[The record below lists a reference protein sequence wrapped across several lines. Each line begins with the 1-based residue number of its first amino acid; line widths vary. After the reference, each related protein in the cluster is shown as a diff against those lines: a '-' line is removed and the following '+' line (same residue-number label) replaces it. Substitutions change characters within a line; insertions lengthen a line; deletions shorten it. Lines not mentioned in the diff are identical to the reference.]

1 MKAALI
7 ALIGFSN
14 GIAIKNQYL
23 VSGGANVQEGI
34 PDGSLMDRQPS
45 HWKKIWPQGLTD
57 DGNQDAET
65 LNMFLDA
72 HAPIP
77 PPTQHRWVPYEPHS
91 TSNDDQF
98 TNLYHVGGE
107 KEPVKRNP
115 ESDMPADDDDE

>member
-1 MKAALI
+1 MKAVLI
-7 ALIGFSN
+7 ALISFSN
-14 GIAIKNQYL
+14 GITIKQQYL

-34 PDGSLMDRQPS
+34 PDGSLMDKQPS
-45 HWKKIWPQGLTD
+45 HWKKPWPQGTTD

-91 TSNDDQF
+91 TSNEDQF
-98 TNLYHVGGE
+98 AGLYHVGE
-107 KEPVKRNP
+107 KEAPAKLNP
-115 ESDMPADDDDE
+115 PSDLPEDDE